1 MKRIIFIVSVVLLNL
16 VSVQAE
22 DKIIF
27 KSDVIF
33 SKDTYKEDIKNI
45 LKEIAK
51 KNEYQIQFDESVEGK
66 ETFDFNMPLEGAFNM
81 VMRKYKLNYKVEG
94 KVIMVTGVNVKKK
107 IIVLNYLKADKL
119 KKILK
124 RYDIIDK
131 SLKRVVF
138 GKGNMDNTV
147 LVEGKTD
154 VIAELETLIG
164 KLEKAEELKKAE
176 RELRKEEKEKKDA
189 LKLAEK
195 ERQEKAE
202 LEKRKIKLDS
212 QKEVREAELAKKQ
225 IELNK
230 QQEARKLK
238 ELRLEQ
244 NKAELNQKIK
254 EQRLS
259 QNDILFNNQL
269 SDLSR
274 KMEIDVIPLK
284 YINVSKSEIEF
295 QGKKIQIESL
305 EDTLNGLLGTNY
317 VDGNYTYLKS
327 GRESAFLKIDQRTN
341 SIIIKDFP
349 ERIMEVKQII
359 AKLDKQPKLIEIE
372 VTIAMG
378 NSGFTQEL
386 GLKLGGG
393 RKYNGRDYGVSTS
406 ENIAENL
413 NQLRTTATTQSS
425 TTSNGAV
432 SSTESSSINNS
443 FQTTELLQPIGALG
457 LSSSMLF
464 LGGKSML
471 NIQLNAMENEG
482 LGKVLSNPRIITLN
496 NREATILSGDSVS
509 IPTATVDKM
518 SLETVETGISIRVKP
533 HVVSADNEDEEKSE
547 ILLDISIEKSSLGLV
562 SREKIETSQSTV
574 NSSVLIRNGKTL
586 ILGGLFQYTKSG
598 SEGGVPLLKDIPL
611 LGLLFQTK
619 NKTLHKNELLF
630 FITPRII
637 SKEVMDNMQNNS
649 YMSYKKNLKFHK
661 KMLAKSLGQIDR
673 NIETPSRSNLK
684 NREPEVDFF
693 ANDEDFNF

>member
-1 MKRIIFIVSVVLLNL
+1 MKKSVVAIVIMLLSL
-16 VSVQAE
+16 VFVQAG
-22 DKIIF
+22 DKIAF
-27 KSDVIF
+27 KNDVLF
-33 SKDTYKEDIKNI
+33 KKDTYNEDIKNI

-51 KNEYQIQFDESVEGK
+51 YNGSQIRFDESVEGQ

-81 VMRKYKLNYKVEG
+81 IISKHKLNYKVEG
-94 KVIMVTGVNVKKK
+94 KVIIVSGAKIEKK
-107 IIVLNYLKADKL
+107 IIVLTHLKAMDL
-119 KKILK
+119 KKLLDS
-124 RYDIIDK
+124 YDIIDD
-131 SLKRVVF
+131 SLNRLEF
-138 GKGNMDNTV
+138 GKGMDNTV
-147 LVEGKTD
+147 FIEGKRE
-154 VIAELETLIG
+154 VIEELEALIG
-164 KLEKAEELKKAE
+164 QLEKAEELKKAE
-176 RELRKEEKEKKDA
+176 REKRSS
-189 LKLAEK
+189 LKLAEA
-195 ERQEKAE
+195 EKIRVSE
-202 LEKRKIKLDS
+202 LAKNRVQLDS
-212 QKEVREAELAKKQ
+212 QE
-225 IELNK
+225 
-230 QQEARKLK
+230 EARKLK
-238 ELRLEQ
+238 KLRLEQ
-244 NKAELNQKIK
+244 DKARLTQRIEEQK
-254 EQRLS
+254 LVHS
-259 QNDILFNNQL
+259 DILFNNTL
-269 SDLSR
+269 SDFGK

-284 YINVSKSEIEF
+284 YINVSKSEMEF
-295 QGKKIQIESL
+295 QGQKIQIESL

-317 VDGNYTYLKS
+317 VDGNRTRSSL

-349 ERIMEVKQII
+349 ERIMEIKKIV

-386 GLKLGGG
+386 GIKLGGG
-393 RKYNGRDYGVSTS
+393 RSYSGRDYGVSTS
-406 ENIAENL
+406 DNIAQNL
-413 NQLRTTATTQSS
+413 NQLRTTATTQSA

-432 SSTESSSINNS
+432 TSSESSAINSS
-443 FQTTELLQPIGALG
+443 FQATELLQPIGALG

-496 NREATILSGDSVS
+496 NREATIISGDSVS
-509 IPTATVDKM
+509 IPTATADKM
-518 SLETVETGISIRVKP
+518 SLETIETGISIRVKP
-533 HVVSADNEDEEKSE
+533 HVVSADDEDDQNSE

-574 NSSVLIRNGKTL
+574 NSSVLIRNGRTL

-630 FITPRII
+630 FITPRIV
-637 SKEVMDNMQNNS
+637 SKEIMDNMQNNNH
-649 YMSYKKNLKFHK
+649 MSYKKNLKFHK
-661 KMLAKSLGQIDR
+661 EVLSNQLGREDKMQTK
-673 NIETPSRSNLK
+673 PSRSNLK
-684 NREPEVDFF
+684 NREADIDIF